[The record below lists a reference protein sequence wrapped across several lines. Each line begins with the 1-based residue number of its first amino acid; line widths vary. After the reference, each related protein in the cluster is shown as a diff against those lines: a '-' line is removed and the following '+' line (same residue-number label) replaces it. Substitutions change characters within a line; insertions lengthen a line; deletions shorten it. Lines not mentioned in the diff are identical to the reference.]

1 MEEEQRITVDEA
13 LEAWKERHARAR
25 ARAEFDVPHMESFQP
40 APRSQRLAEHVPS
53 AGTST
58 RAYGLEGLDRW
69 KPSHLTWNV
78 GEASMLTI
86 VPDKQPCGTSMS
98 NEMQSF
104 REKVD
109 EAFGW
114 QGKVLDQRRKDFRAA
129 AQAALL
135 LLGWGRW

>member
-1 MEEEQRITVDEA
+1 MKPWRLGRRGTLGRVHGQSLMYPT
-13 LEAWKERHARAR
+13 WKAFSLRPG
-25 ARAEFDVPHMESFQP
+25 V
-40 APRSQRLAEHVPS
+40 AEHVPS